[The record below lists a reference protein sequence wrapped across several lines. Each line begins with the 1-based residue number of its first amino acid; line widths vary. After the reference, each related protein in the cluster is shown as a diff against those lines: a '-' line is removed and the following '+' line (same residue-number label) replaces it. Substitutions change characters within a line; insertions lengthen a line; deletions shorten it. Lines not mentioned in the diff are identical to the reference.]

1 MKTGILF
8 LNFGGPTG
16 DAELVP
22 FLRNLLSDV
31 LPGPTFLKRFMA
43 NRIAPA
49 RANRV
54 RENYTRIGWS
64 PLVGETLE
72 QVAAVRAAWGPDAPP
87 MAAGMMFTAP
97 TIRDALRDLL
107 DQGAD
112 RILAVG
118 LFPHWSFATSG
129 GAYDMVHHALQELGH
144 AELPVHYAR
153 AFFEHPDYIESLANT
168 IRVTADQMP
177 GEGPIELLFSAHG
190 VPLSYLRRGDP
201 YPDHVRES
209 CRLAVAKLGWSDP
222 WHLAWQSRLGPVKW
236 LGPSTPDVIH
246 QLGVRGA
253 KRLLVVPVSFV
264 GEHIETLDEI
274 DREYVEHAHQVG
286 LTHVARAPAL
296 GLEPAFIKCL
306 VDVSK
311 TTIARFGATS
321 CSRCLIPQEPTHRH
335 QGTCPQCKF
344 VFPPHLSQGKGGIA

>member
-31 LPGPTFLKRFMA
+31 LPGPMFLKRFMA

-72 QVAAVRAAWGPDAPP
+72 QVDAVRAAWGPDAPP

-97 TIRDALRDLL
+97 TIRDALRSLL

-129 GAYDMVHHALQELGH
+129 GAYDMVHHALHELGH
-144 AELPVHYAR
+144 GDLPVHYAR
-153 AFFEHPDYIESLANT
+153 AFFEHLDYIESLANT
-168 IRVTADQMP
+168 IHTTAEQMP

-190 VPLSYLRRGDP
+190 VPLSL
-201 YPDHVRES
+201 
-209 CRLAVAKLGWSDP
+209 
-222 WHLAWQSRLGPVKW
+222 
-236 LGPSTPDVIH
+236 
-246 QLGVRGA
+246 
-253 KRLLVVPVSFV
+253 
-264 GEHIETLDEI
+264 
-274 DREYVEHAHQVG
+274 
-286 LTHVARAPAL
+286 
-296 GLEPAFIKCL
+296 
-306 VDVSK
+306 
-311 TTIARFGATS
+311 
-321 CSRCLIPQEPTHRH
+321 
-335 QGTCPQCKF
+335 
-344 VFPPHLSQGKGGIA
+344 